1 MTSKSLIS
9 LLLAYG
15 DDELILGH
23 RHSEWTGFAPHIEED
38 VAFSSIAQDEIG
50 HAANY
55 FMLTARLTDDDADRI
70 ALGRDADEYRNAVI
84 CERSNGDWA
93 YTLARHWLYD
103 TADDIRLAT
112 LERSSNTELAQLATK
127 MRREERYHLIHAD
140 MWMKRVA
147 HGPVEGRSRIETGL
161 SSAFAEAIG
170 LFEPIELEA
179 EAVDEGWLPTP
190 SFELK
195 ATFIERAS
203 NTLDDLGLPT
213 DVRADLDESAEF
225 VASSSGDLIAS
236 PDGGDAEPAQPT
248 GLGGR
253 SGEHTGDF
261 DQLWG
266 ELTKTYRQ
274 HPGATW

>member
-1 MTSKSLIS
+1 VTSKSLTS
-9 LLLAYG
+9 LLLAFG

-55 FMLTARLTDDDADRI
+55 FMLLAKLTDDDPDRI
-70 ALGRDADEYRNAVI
+70 ALGREASEYRHAVI
-84 CERSNGDWA
+84 CERPNGDWG

-103 TADDIRLAT
+103 TADDVRLAA
-112 LERSSNTELAQLATK
+112 LELSANTELAQLATK

-147 HGPVEGRSRIETGL
+147 HGPVEGRSRLEDGL
-161 SSAFAEAIG
+161 SGAFAEAVG
-170 LFEPIELEA
+170 LFEPLELEG
-179 EAVDEGWLPTP
+179 EAVDEGWLPQP
-190 SFELK
+190 MSELK
-195 ATFIERAS
+195 AAFVERAAGA
-203 NTLDDLGLPT
+203 LDDLGLPT
-213 DVRADLDESAEF
+213 EVRGALDESAEF

-236 PDGGDAEPAQPT
+236 PEGDHAETPRPT

-253 SGEHTGDF
+253 SGEHTEDF
-261 DQLWG
+261 EQLWG
-266 ELTKTYRQ
+266 EMTKTYRA

>member
-1 MTSKSLIS
+1 VTSKSLVS

-15 DDELILGH
+15 DDELVLGH

-55 FMLTARLTDDDADRI
+55 FMLLAKLTDDDTDRI
-70 ALGRDADEYRNAVI
+70 ALGREANDYRNAVI

-147 HGPVEGRSRIETGL
+147 HGPVEGRSRLETGL

-190 SFELK
+190 SSQLK

-203 NTLDDLGLPT
+203 DTLDELGLPT

-236 PDGGDAEPAQPT
+236 PDGEEAAPAQPT

-253 SGEHTGDF
+253 AGEHTGDF

-266 ELTKTYRQ
+266 EMTKTYRQ